1 MEQSP
6 PNIEQQSCP
15 IRGRRWPVVSRWIS
29 GFNLPIFLSFLVFAL
44 CGASAEAQMARE
56 YQLKA
61 VFLFNFAQF
70 TDWPENAFADEKSPI
85 VIGVLG
91 ADPFGQSL
99 NDTIRDE
106 TVRGHPLVVEH
117 YRRADEIK
125 TCHILFIS
133 QPEIRHA
140 DEILKNVKG
149 KPILTVADNDGI
161 TAGGVVIRFVV
172 ENNKVH
178 FRINQE
184 AARAANLTL
193 SSKLLRVAEGPPPG
207 RVP

>member
-1 MEQSP
+1 MEHPP
-6 PNIEQQSCP
+6 PNIKQQSCY
-15 IRGRRWPVVSRWIS
+15 IRGRRWPEVSRWIS

-133 QPEIRHA
+133 QPEIRHG

-149 KPILTVADNDGI
+149 KPILTVADNDGT
-161 TAGGVVIRFVV
+161 TAAGVVIRFVV

-207 RVP
+207 RAP